1 MNAITQKQDR
11 YILFLEMSDRPSET
25 FFKVTEYMSKW
36 NISVVPVS
44 PSSLK
49 GLRIVL
55 QANLLVITSS
65 LRTKTIF
72 DSLRETFLDFVLLR
86 QKINLFH
93 ISSFSPIE
101 IAHRLEK
108 KQLYN
113 HYQLPVHL
121 EEVCHH
127 MATEIYARNSGAR
140 VWPGGRRAK
149 LPLLG

>member
-1 MNAITQKQDR
+1 MNATTQKQDR
-11 YILFLEMSDRPSET
+11 FILFLEMSDRPSET
-25 FFKVTEYMSKW
+25 FFMVTEFMSKW

-49 GLRIVL
+49 GLRIVS
-55 QANLLVITSS
+55 QTNLLVVTSS

-72 DSLRETFLDFVLLR
+72 ASLRETFLDFVLIR

-93 ISSFSPIE
+93 ISSFSQIE

-108 KQLYN
+108 KLLYH
-113 HYQLPVHL
+113 HYQLPLHL

-127 MATEIYARNSGAR
+127 MATEIYAKDNGVRA
-140 VWPGGRRAK
+140 WPGGRRAK